1 MLYTR
6 VKTEKE
12 IAAMR
17 ESGRMLATVLQDL
30 KKVIEPGQS
39 TKALADHAAKE
50 LKSLGGKAAF
60 LGYNGFPDVICISVN
75 DEVVHGI
82 PRKDKI
88 ITEGDLVGLD
98 FGVTYNSMITDAAIT
113 VEVGVTKNSKHAQ
126 LLQITEYSLQAGIN
140 EVRDGVRT
148 GDIANAIQ
156 KVIEKGNYNY
166 GIVRDLVGHGV
177 GHQVHEEPNI
187 PNYGKRGT
195 GERLEAGMTIAI
207 EPMVTL
213 GDYHVSLD
221 PDHWTIRTVDGSW
234 AAHFEHTVLITE
246 NGAEILTML

>member
-1 MLYTR
+1 MYTK

-17 ESGRMLATVLQDL
+17 ESGRMLATVLDEL
-30 KKVIEPGQS
+30 KKVVEPHQS
-39 TKALADHAAKE
+39 TKDLANYAAKE
-50 LKSLGGKAAF
+50 LKALGGKASF

-82 PRKDKI
+82 PRKNKI
-88 ITEGDLVGLD
+88 IAEGDLVGLD
-98 FGVTYNSMITDAAIT
+98 FGVTYNGMITDAAIT
-113 VEVGVTKNSKHAQ
+113 VVAGAAKNPKHTQ
-126 LLQITEYSLQAGIN
+126 LLQITEHSLQAGIN
-140 EVRDGVRT
+140 EVKDGVRT
-148 GDIANAIQ
+148 GDIANAVQ
-156 KVIEKGNYNY
+156 KVLEKGSY

-177 GHQVHEEPNI
+177 GHHVHEEPNV
-187 PNYGKRGT
+187 PNYGKKGT

-213 GDYHVSLD
+213 GSRHVSID
-221 PDHWTIRTVDGSW
+221 PDHWTIRTIDGSW

-246 NGAEILTML
+246 NGAEILTTL